1 MDRTHVRA
9 LDGLPYSIGTYM
21 RASYISRFSAHHRG
35 RTRDTDRSKTTYRS
49 IIGESSQQ
57 QRISTRASDSDDFG
71 KHILLQIF
79 CFLLLFMENLW
90 RFAIGR
96 AKCSCADLSIMY
108 MYVLNF
114 WTRAILEL
122 FWSFL
127 GLNHSSCIIPL
138 LHSIIIIMAR
148 CPRNGCLKKKIT
160 FLNLEIIK
168 NYSYNLHLYL
178 DPVVW
183 VLALGVVFVQL
194 APAFFAE
201 VLVALLAS
209 TGGCLLAAF
218 IT

>member
-1 MDRTHVRA
+1 
-9 LDGLPYSIGTYM
+9 
-21 RASYISRFSAHHRG
+21 
-35 RTRDTDRSKTTYRS
+35 
-49 IIGESSQQ
+49 
-57 QRISTRASDSDDFG
+57 
-71 KHILLQIF
+71 
-79 CFLLLFMENLW
+79 
-90 RFAIGR
+90 
-96 AKCSCADLSIMY
+96 
-108 MYVLNF
+108 
-114 WTRAILEL
+114 
-122 FWSFL
+122 
-127 GLNHSSCIIPL
+127 
-138 LHSIIIIMAR
+138 MAR